1 MRDFHDGSVVK
12 ESAYNAGDIRDAGS
26 ILNGEDTLEEE
37 TAIYSRILAW
47 KIQWTEEPGGLQ
59 SKELDVTEHE
69 DKTRQ
74 GMDMWGLEFF

>member
-1 MRDFHDGSVVK
+1 MRDFPDGSVVK
-12 ESAYNAGDIRDAGS
+12 ESAYSAGDIRDAGS
-26 ILNGEDTLEEE
+26 SLNGEDTLEEE

-59 SKELDVTEHE
+59 SKELDVTQHE

-74 GMDMWGLEFF
+74 GMEM